1 MFVIVK
7 HLHRHIIRQPQKRTH
22 AQLLTLTL
30 TIHNY
35 RHIHKTDTI
44 ARKKEEE
51 EKKKESSKGEKQP
64 KKKKKDGVVGGLWM
78 GGVASLST
86 LVT

>member
-1 MFVIVK
+1 MTSLVMFVIVK
-7 HLHRHIIRQPQKRTH
+7 HLHRQIIRQPQ
-22 AQLLTLTL
+22 LLTL

-51 EKKKESSKGEKQP
+51 EKKRKQQGGKTT
-64 KKKKKDGVVGGLWM
+64 KKQNDGVVGGLWM